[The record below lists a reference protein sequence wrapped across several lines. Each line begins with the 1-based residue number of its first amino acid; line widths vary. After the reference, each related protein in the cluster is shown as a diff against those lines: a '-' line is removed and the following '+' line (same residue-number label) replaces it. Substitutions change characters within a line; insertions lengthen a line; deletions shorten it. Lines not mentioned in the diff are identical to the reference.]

1 MGCGNSKKVD
11 STTKKKQNTSDE
23 NNENSF
29 LDKNI
34 PKFFI
39 EEDDSNTLHEDDSK
53 SEIKGDTTVRI
64 LFCRV
69 IFAFFLLKGNKQKKK
84 HKKSTKT

>member
-1 MGCGNSKKVD
+1 MGCGNSKKVEN
-11 STTKKKQNTSDE
+11 TTKKKQNTSDE

-39 EEDDSNTLHEDDSK
+39 EEDESNTLQEDESKLDLRGDS
-53 SEIKGDTTVRI
+53 TV
-64 LFCRV
+64 
-69 IFAFFLLKGNKQKKK
+69 KN
-84 HKKSTKT
+84 